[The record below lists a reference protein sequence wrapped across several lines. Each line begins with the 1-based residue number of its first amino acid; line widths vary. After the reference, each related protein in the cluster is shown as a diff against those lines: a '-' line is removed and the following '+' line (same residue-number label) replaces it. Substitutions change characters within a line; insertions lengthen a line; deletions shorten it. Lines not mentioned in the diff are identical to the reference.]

1 MGNVIWVSL
10 PDEIYLGNVRDK
22 CYLGKLPDG
31 IYLGNVRDDG
41 TWEYYLGV
49 ST

>member
-1 MGNVIWVSL
+1 MVNVTWVSL
-10 PDEIYLGNVRDK
+10 PDEIYLGNVRD
-22 CYLGKLPDG
+22 Y
-31 IYLGNVRDDG
+31 G